1 MRARLLFVGIPINLI
16 SFSAD
21 KRSAPSRSIAVSY
34 STVCSL
40 LGHEIILLS
49 VLGLTAFACLRMQEK
64 KMGVDTVLG
73 FLILLYYTVL

>member
-40 LGHEIILLS
+40 LGHETILLS
-49 VLGLTAFACLRMQEK
+49 VLGLTAFACLRMQGK
-64 KMGVDTVLG
+64 KWV
-73 FLILLYYTVL
+73 